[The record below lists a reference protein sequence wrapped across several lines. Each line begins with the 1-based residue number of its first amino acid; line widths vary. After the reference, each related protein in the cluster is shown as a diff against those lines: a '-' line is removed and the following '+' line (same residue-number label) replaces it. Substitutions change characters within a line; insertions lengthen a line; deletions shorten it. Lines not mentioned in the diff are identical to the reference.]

1 MAALPPI
8 GSDARDSAK
17 QMGLRISVGGGG
29 PPDSTPWFQAAA
41 RSDFDRDGPFQ
52 ATKALR
58 VAAELRQ
65 APPAALTFSPPVRI
79 AAARAHSADA
89 QLFASGPP
97 PLPTIHRAP
106 AAPPPVG
113 PPLTLPH
120 GNTLPRYGSPGSRG
134 AAALAP
140 LTAVP
145 EPPELDVRVTADV
158 GPVVAWEGGALIG
171 RFSTTGATLT

>member
-1 MAALPPI
+1 MRNCP
-8 GSDARDSAK
+8 R
-17 QMGLRISVGGGG
+17 
-29 PPDSTPWFQAAA
+29 AA
-41 RSDFDRDGPFQ
+41 RTT
-52 ATKALR
+52 A
-58 VAAELRQ
+58 
-65 APPAALTFSPPVRI
+65 
-79 AAARAHSADA
+79 SADA
-89 QLFASGPP
+89 QLLSGGPP

-140 LTAVP
+140 LTAAP